1 MAFVNEKFDLFF
13 LEVLIHLNLLKKY
26 TLIEKKYLLQI
37 GEQEIFQYNKLK
49 KTEVRRNLS
58 IDNFEKE

>member
-26 TLIEKKYLLQI
+26 TLIEKKYLL
-37 GEQEIFQYNKLK
+37 
-49 KTEVRRNLS
+49 
-58 IDNFEKE
+58 